1 MLKIFAKNDKM
12 FKSYSLCLF
21 KTSKIKFCKRNA
33 RKGKIMENGMQE
45 TKTVSRKGMKNFF
58 KSSIEKIKKFDKEM
72 SDCTSIS
79 FPAFPFDLGMKITY
93 NISKFIFKICFVL
106 FMLQFVLWTIEN
118 FSGDYKEILNPSI
131 GSSVQENKYLKFL
144 EKLRKTN
151 KNLKIDYNI
160 QDFSKLGFL
169 LQMEEMR
176 KIKDLSSEKGTLES
190 RCSSKKF
197 IAISETV
204 RCKLK

>member
-1 MLKIFAKNDKM
+1 MIKN
-12 FKSYSLCLF
+12 
-21 KTSKIKFCKRNA
+21 I
-33 RKGKIMENGMQE
+33 RKGRNMENGMQK

-58 KSSIEKIKKFDKEM
+58 KSSIEKIKKIDKEM

-118 FSGDYKEILNPSI
+118 FSGDYKEILNSSLNGIENSI
-131 GSSVQENKYLKFL
+131 QENKYLELL
-144 EKLRKTN
+144 ERLKKTE

-160 QDFSKLGFL
+160 QDFSKLNFL
-169 LQMEEMR
+169 SQMEEMR
-176 KIKDLSSEKGTLES
+176 KIKTLSSEKVVLES
-190 RCSSKKF
+190 ICSNKKEVKISK
-197 IAISETV
+197 TV